1 MAAIMEYGGLLPL
14 ITLLQSQDTR
24 IQEMALTAIGRVVLA
39 GTCLVFVA
47 LAPSPQTCT
56 ARHASLLHVCMS
68 ALQTSRAPTGRTLC
82 TGAG

>member
-47 LAPSPQTCT
+47 LAPLHRRTC
-56 ARHASLLHVCMS
+56 APCLICSACMS
-68 ALQTSRAPTGRTLC
+68 ALQTSQAPTGRILC